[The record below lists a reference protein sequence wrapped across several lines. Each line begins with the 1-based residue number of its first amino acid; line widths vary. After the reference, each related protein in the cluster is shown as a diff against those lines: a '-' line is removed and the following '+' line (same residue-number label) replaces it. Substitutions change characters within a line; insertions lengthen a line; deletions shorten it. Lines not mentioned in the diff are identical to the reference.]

1 MISTQRFSS
10 TYNFMFS
17 YNLSLIIVS
26 ITVNYV
32 TDFDCEVEAN
42 DTLFVV
48 GNVDND
54 NYFTTLG

>member
-1 MISTQRFSS
+1 
-10 TYNFMFS
+10 MFS

-26 ITVNYV
+26 TTVNYV

-54 NYFTTLG
+54 NCFTTLG